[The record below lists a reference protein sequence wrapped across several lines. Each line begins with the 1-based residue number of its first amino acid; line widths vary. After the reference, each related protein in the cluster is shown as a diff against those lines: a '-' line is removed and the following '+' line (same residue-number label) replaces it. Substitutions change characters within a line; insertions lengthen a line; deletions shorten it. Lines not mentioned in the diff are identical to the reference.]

1 MEYLYRYCGEHKL
14 SHKYDYINELRKYN
28 IS

>member
-14 SHKYDYINELRKYN
+14 SRKYDDINELRKYN